1 MPRWLRIVIVLF
13 VLFVFILPQ
22 PARAGAAVGNAI
34 ESLILFF
41 QSMATAVS
49 T

>member
-1 MPRWLRIVIVLF
+1 MPRWLQILIIIF
-13 VLFVFILPQ
+13 VLFAFILPQ

-34 ESLILFF
+34 EALMIFF
-41 QSMATAVS
+41 RSMATAVS

>member
-1 MPRWLRIVIVLF
+1 MPRWLRILVILF
-13 VLFVFILPQ
+13 VVFAFILPQ
-22 PARAGAAVGNAI
+22 PARAGAALGNAI

-41 QSMATAVS
+41 RSMATAVA